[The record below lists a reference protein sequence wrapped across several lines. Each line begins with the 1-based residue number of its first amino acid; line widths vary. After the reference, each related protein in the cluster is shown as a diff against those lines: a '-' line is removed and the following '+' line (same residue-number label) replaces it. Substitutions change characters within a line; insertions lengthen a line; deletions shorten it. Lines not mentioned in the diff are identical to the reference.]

1 MRALGRLGKRDVAIF
16 NRWLLVSRLRVAS
29 LGCALAAGLAW
40 NGIGQVA
47 LGPIVA
53 ITLSM
58 MVLSVVGMRFRRR
71 LEPSLSFLHLQL
83 SAGLVAT
90 ALAILFGTHGATALF
105 TRPLFLTMIVPAALL
120 SIPLGLAV
128 ATGATVLHALV
139 LLAQIGWAPGRLA
152 SVEFLV
158 PAALFFI
165 VAQQCFVY
173 GRHLKLKNRALR
185 AVTARLRVSQAR
197 IAAQGRLSAEL
208 AATGRLLSD
217 TLATAAPLADVS
229 RTIRDRL
236 AADWAAVF
244 RVDGETFGLAGASD
258 PESSAG
264 EVDRLDLPLARWP
277 ALATLADARTLVLA
291 GADASRVPGPF
302 TGGRTLATVLLSG
315 LYRSRKMVGF
325 LAVGF
330 QKPLV
335 DAGAWA
341 VPVLAGLSEHAAVAV
356 LNARLLDEVRQ
367 ASALKSEFVGAISHE
382 LRSPLNVILGYQ
394 EMLLEEGLG
403 PLTAPQVEAIQRSQG
418 HTMMLLEMITALLDL
433 SRFEAGHLPVARAP
447 MPTNLLLQQIHD
459 EVPESWRRPEVALR
473 LEDDPSLPVIE
484 TDVGKLKTVVRN
496 LVHNA
501 LKFTERGSVTLGARV
516 TADGEVAI
524 TVADTGCG
532 IPREALAY
540 VFDMFRQ
547 VPGTQGGGVG
557 LGLHIVRRFA
567 DALGATVR
575 VDSEVGKGTCFTV
588 TLPRTGALVPRADA
602 RRRADAA

>member
-1 MRALGRLGKRDVAIF
+1 MRALGRLGTRDVAVF
-16 NRWLLVSRLRVAS
+16 NRWLLTSRLRVAS
-29 LGCALAAGLAW
+29 IGCALAAGLSW
-40 NGIGQVA
+40 NGIGQIA
-47 LGPIVA
+47 LGPVVVV
-53 ITLSM
+53 TLSM
-58 MVLSVVGMRFRRR
+58 AVLSVVGLRFRRR
-71 LEPSLSFLHLQL
+71 LEPSLRFLHLQL

-90 ALAILFGTHGATALF
+90 SVAILFGTQGTTALF
-105 TRPLFLTMIVPAALL
+105 VRPLYLTMIVPAALL
-120 SIPLGLAV
+120 SVPLGMAV
-128 ATGATVLHALV
+128 ATGATAGHALV
-139 LLAQIGWAPGRLA
+139 LLAHTGWSPARLV

-158 PAALFFI
+158 PTALFFI

-173 GRHLKLKNRALR
+173 GRHLKGKNRALR
-185 AVTARLRVSQAR
+185 AVTARLRASQAR

-244 RVDGETFGLAGASD
+244 RVDGESFGLAGASD

-277 ALATLADARTLVLA
+277 AVATLAEARTLVLS
-291 GADASRVPGPF
+291 GADAGRVPGPF
-302 TGGRTLATVLLSG
+302 TGGRALATVLLAG
-315 LYRSRKMVGF
+315 LYRGRTMVGF

-330 QKPLV
+330 HEPLAG
-335 DAGAWA
+335 AGAWA
-341 VPVLAGLSEHAAVAV
+341 VPVLAGLSEHAAIAV

-403 PLTAPQVEAIQRSQG
+403 PLTEPQAEAVQRSQG

-447 MPTNLLLQQIHD
+447 MPTNLLLQQIRD
-459 EVPESWRRPEVALR
+459 EVPESWRHPEVTLR

-524 TVADTGCG
+524 AVTDTGCG

>member
-1 MRALGRLGKRDVAIF
+1 
-16 NRWLLVSRLRVAS
+16 
-29 LGCALAAGLAW
+29 
-40 NGIGQVA
+40 
-47 LGPIVA
+47 
-53 ITLSM
+53 
-58 MVLSVVGMRFRRR
+58 
-71 LEPSLSFLHLQL
+71 
-83 SAGLVAT
+83 
-90 ALAILFGTHGATALF
+90 
-105 TRPLFLTMIVPAALL
+105 
-120 SIPLGLAV
+120 
-128 ATGATVLHALV
+128 
-139 LLAQIGWAPGRLA
+139 
-152 SVEFLV
+152 
-158 PAALFFI
+158 
-165 VAQQCFVY
+165 
-173 GRHLKLKNRALR
+173 
-185 AVTARLRVSQAR
+185 
-197 IAAQGRLSAEL
+197 
-208 AATGRLLSD
+208 
-217 TLATAAPLADVS
+217 
-229 RTIRDRL
+229 
-236 AADWAAVF
+236 
-244 RVDGETFGLAGASD
+244 
-258 PESSAG
+258 
-264 EVDRLDLPLARWP
+264 
-277 ALATLADARTLVLA
+277 
-291 GADASRVPGPF
+291 
-302 TGGRTLATVLLSG
+302 
-315 LYRSRKMVGF
+315 
-325 LAVGF
+325 
-330 QKPLV
+330 
-335 DAGAWA
+335 

-447 MPTNLLLQQIHD
+447 MPTNLLLQQIRD
-459 EVPESWRRPEVALR
+459 EVPESWRRPGVALR

-501 LKFTERGSVTLGARV
+501 LKFTERGSVTIGARL

-532 IPREALAY
+532 IPPEALAY

-575 VDSEVGKGTCFTV
+575 VDSDVGKGTCFTV

>member
-1 MRALGRLGKRDVAIF
+1 
-16 NRWLLVSRLRVAS
+16 VAS
-29 LGCALAAGLAW
+29 MGCGLAIGLSW
-40 NGIGQVA
+40 KGIGQIA
-47 LGPIVA
+47 LGPILAV
-53 ITLSM
+53 TLSM
-58 MVLSVVGMRFRRR
+58 LSLSVVGLRFRSR
-71 LEPSLSFLHLQL
+71 LDPSLRFLGFQL
-83 SAGLVAT
+83 AAGVIAT
-90 ALAILFGTHGATALF
+90 SLAIAFGTQGTTALF
-105 TRPLFLTMIVPAALL
+105 VRPLYLTMIVPAALL

-128 ATGATVLHALV
+128 ATGATVGHALV
-139 LLAQIGWAPGRLA
+139 LMGQGGWAPAQLA

-158 PAALFFI
+158 PTALFYI

-185 AVTARLRVSQAR
+185 AVTARLRASQAR
-197 IAAQGRLSAEL
+197 TAAQGRLSAEL

-217 TLATAAPLADVS
+217 TLGTAAPLADVS

-236 AADWAAVF
+236 GADWAAVF
-244 RVDGETFGLAGASD
+244 RVDGQSFGLAAVSD
-258 PESSAG
+258 PESSAD
-264 EVDRLDLPLARWP
+264 EVDRLDLPLASWP
-277 ALATLADARTLVLA
+277 AVAALADVRTRVLSD
-291 GADASRVPGPF
+291 GDASRVPAPF
-302 TGGRTLATVLLSG
+302 TGGRTFATVLLAA
-315 LYRSRKMVGF
+315 LYRGRAMVGF

-330 QKPLV
+330 QQPLA
-335 DAGAWA
+335 DAGTWA
-341 VPVLAGLSEHAAVAV
+341 VPVLAGLSEHAAIAV
-356 LNARLLDEVRQ
+356 VNARLLDEVRQ

-394 EMLLEEGLG
+394 EMLLESGLG
-403 PLTAPQVEAIQRSQG
+403 PLTESQTEAIQRSQS
-418 HTMMLLEMITALLDL
+418 HTVMLLEMITALLDL
-433 SRFEAGHLPVARAP
+433 SRFEAGHLPVARTP
-447 MPTNLLLQQIHD
+447 MPTNVLLQQIRD
-459 EVPESWRRPEVALR
+459 EVPESWRRPEVVLR
-473 LEDDPSLPVIE
+473 LAEDPTLPVIE

-501 LKFTERGSVTLGARV
+501 LKFTERGSVTIGAELTV
-516 TADGEVAI
+516 DGEVAI

-532 IPREALAY
+532 IPRDALAY

-575 VDSEVGKGTCFTV
+575 VASEVGKGTRFTV